1 MIEKLNFRQF
11 GSGKDIIILHGLLGS
26 LDNRISDAHKLATN
40 YKVTILDLPNHGK
53 SYHSDLFSYKDIAD
67 SLNNFI
73 KDTDMAEM
81 SLEEIISKS
90 STDKS
95 MIGIF
100 NNASQH
106 WNHNLFWKCMK
117 PNGGGSI
124 PPNLEKRL
132 ISDFGSIEEFKNKFK
147 EAGVNQF
154 GSGWCWLSIDNGK
167 LVVSKTA
174 NAANPLIEN
183 MKPILGCDVWE
194 HSYYIDYRNARPKYL
209 EAWFDN
215 LINWEYVN
223 ELFESAT

>member
-1 MIEKLNFRQF
+1 MTFELPKLDYSNKALSPIMSEETLDLHHGKHHQTYIDKLN
-11 GSGKDIIILHGLLGS
+11 G
-26 LDNRISDAHKLATN
+26 
-40 YKVTILDLPNHGK
+40 
-53 SYHSDLFSYKDIAD
+53 
-67 SLNNFI
+67 FI

-81 SLEEIISKS
+81 SLEGIISKS

-194 HSYYIDYRNARPKYL
+194 HSYYIDYRNKRPEYL
-209 EAWFDN
+209 DKFINN
-215 LINWEYVN
+215 LINWDYV
-223 ELFESAT
+223 ESLLD